1 MGLLT
6 VEKVRYNDG
15 MKNAVMDINVGDT
28 SDLPA
33 LGAVIFGLKIMAT
46 SFACDK
52 SGTFYKLHNDGEWYI
67 CDGSGN
73 TASES
78 SLNASLNASL
88 SAPKTS
94 AQLGEGKSVLVQDEP
109 EINLDGGFER
119 EEQPVKE
126 QKKVFEESIE
136 EPEKDGE
143 DDAELL

>member
-78 SLNASLNASL
+78 NALNASL
-88 SAPKTS
+88 SAPKN
-94 AQLGEGKSVLVQDEP
+94 LGGEREEIVEEPVETEKSVLYPDE
-109 EINLDGGFER
+109 I
-119 EEQPVKE
+119 VKE
-126 QKKVFEESIE
+126 QKKEFVESIE

-143 DDAELL
+143 DDDER